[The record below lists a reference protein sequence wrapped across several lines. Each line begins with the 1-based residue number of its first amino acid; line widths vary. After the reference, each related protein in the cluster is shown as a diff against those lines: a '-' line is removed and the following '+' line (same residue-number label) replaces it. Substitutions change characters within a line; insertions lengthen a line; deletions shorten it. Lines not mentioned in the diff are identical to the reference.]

1 MGVFDTICC
10 AIDFSGASE
19 NALRVAAELARR
31 LDAKLVLLHVR
42 EPRLLP
48 AGAVLAPP
56 EFFSDAVVRD
66 AEEMATWT
74 TIAEE
79 ARGAKVRAVTVEG
92 PAPVSICRFAREC
105 RADLIVVGTH
115 GRAAVSRM
123 VLGSVAEQVARK
135 AHCPVL
141 FVREQQKVEVR
152 SPAHP

>member
-10 AIDFSGASE
+10 AVDFSSASE

-31 LDAKLVLLHVR
+31 LDSKLVLLHVR

-74 TIAEE
+74 AIAEE
-79 ARGAKVRAVTVEG
+79 ARGAKVRTVTVEG
-92 PAPVSICRFAREC
+92 PAAVSICRFARES

-115 GRAAVSRM
+115 GRGAVSRM
-123 VLGSVAEQVARK
+123 VVGSVAEQVGRK
-135 AHCPVL
+135 AQCPVL
-141 FVREQQKVEVR
+141 FVRELGKAELR
-152 SPAHP
+152 SPAYP